1 MFEQLK
7 ELICNYVEVDA
18 DSITLES
25 RFSDDLGFNSFDF
38 ISMLGEAEDIFDM
51 DINEGEAG
59 SCKTVNELLK
69 YLEDNK

>member
-38 ISMLGEAEDIFDM
+38 LSMLGEAEDIFDM